1 MKKLLIVTSLAV
13 FAACSRQNDSAQQPA
28 PPPAENNPASAAAAP
43 ITVPAGAYTLDKSH
57 ASLLFRVDHLGFS
70 KYTARFRN
78 FDAQMQLDPANLAAS
93 SVTATIDPKSLDV
106 ENPPAGFVDE
116 LIGANWLD
124 ASKFPELTFRSTAA
138 EVTGPNA
145 VKITGDLTLHGV
157 TKPVVL
163 AATLNGGYA
172 GHPMDPHARVGFS
185 AHGTFKRSDFGIAI
199 GIPAPGTTMGVSDD
213 VEVIIESE
221 FSGPAWAAPNETPA
235 QS

>member
-1 MKKLLIVTSLAV
+1 MKKLLIVSSLV
-13 FAACSRQNDSAQQPA
+13 VLAACSRQNSPTQQETQ
-28 PPPAENNPASAAAAP
+28 PPGANPQAATTAAP
-43 ITVPAGAYTLDKSH
+43 IAVPAGAYTLDKSH

-70 KYTARFRN
+70 KYTARFRT

-93 SVTATIDPKSLDV
+93 SVTATIDPKSLDL

-116 LIGANWLD
+116 LIGSKWID
-124 ASKFPELTFRSTAA
+124 AAQFPQMTFRSTAV
-138 EVTGPNA
+138 EVNGPTA

-185 AHGTFKRSDFGIAI
+185 AHGTFKRSDFGISI

-213 VEVIIESE
+213 VEVIIETE
-221 FSGPAWAAPNETPA
+221 FSGPAWTAPTGEAT